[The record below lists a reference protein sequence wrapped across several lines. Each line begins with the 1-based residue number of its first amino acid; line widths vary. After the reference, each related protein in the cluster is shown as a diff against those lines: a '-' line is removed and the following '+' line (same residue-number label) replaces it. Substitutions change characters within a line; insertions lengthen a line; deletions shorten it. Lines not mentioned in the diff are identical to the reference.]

1 MELTD
6 EQYKKEY
13 DEAWKKMDEE
23 AAQATPSRGPDG
35 KFTKPEEVALAAEP
49 AKAEPVAETPPAEA
63 KPEAKPDDVPPNQA
77 EAEPASDPNAEL
89 RSEMEKFK
97 KQAADN
103 KAWATKVA
111 MELAEA
117 KREREQ
123 REREA
128 AKPQV
133 LEQNPGLEEAIRYV
147 ADAPKPQAPDPRQ
160 EWIQIVDA
168 AHPGIFSA
176 DADPELV
183 DALVAKRDAS
193 NGAWQANPLLAIREI
208 TETKLAHAQQQAEK
222 RFAAEQQ
229 KASAKSAMSVP
240 GAGATVKTAAD
251 PAADE
256 VKRIQSMTPAQFEQE
271 RRRVLG
277 Y

>member
-1 MELTD
+1 MELTE

-13 DEAWKKMDEE
+13 DEAWKKLDE
-23 AAQATPSRGPDG
+23 AAQATPSRAPDG
-35 KFTKPEEVALAAEP
+35 TFAKAEEAAPAAEP
-49 AKAEPVAETPPAEA
+49 EKAAPVAEAPPAEPKA
-63 KPEAKPDDVPPNQA
+63 EAKTDEVPQKQA
-77 EAEPASDPNAEL
+77 EAEADPVAEL
-89 RSEMEKFK
+89 RSELEKTK

-117 KREREQ
+117 KRAQELRD
-123 REREA
+123 REA
-128 AKPQV
+128 ARPQV
-133 LEQNPGLEEAIRYV
+133 LAQNPGLEEAIRYV

-160 EWIQIVDA
+160 QWIQIVDS

-183 DALVAKRDAS
+183 DVLVAKRDAS
-193 NGAWQANPLLAIREI
+193 NGAWLADPLLAIREI
-208 TETKLAHAQQQAEK
+208 TEAKLAHAQRQVEK

-256 VKRIQSMTPAQFEQE
+256 VKRIQDMTPAQFEKE